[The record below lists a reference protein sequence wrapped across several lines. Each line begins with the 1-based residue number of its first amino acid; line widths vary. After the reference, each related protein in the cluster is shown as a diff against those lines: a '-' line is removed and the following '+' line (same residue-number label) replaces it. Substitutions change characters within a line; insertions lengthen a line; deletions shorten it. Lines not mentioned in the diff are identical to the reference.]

1 MYRDKSIAPTAMS
14 LDEERLIRPRELSL
28 NTKTML
34 LLILLIGKHPPEPA
48 EDEVLLVAEAA

>member
-14 LDEERLIRPRELSL
+14 LDEDRPIRPRELSL

-34 LLILLIGKHPPEPA
+34 LL
-48 EDEVLLVAEAA
+48 VLLMGNRVSLPRMRC

>member
-14 LDEERLIRPRELSL
+14 LDEDRPIRPRELSL

-34 LLILLIGKHPPEPA
+34 LLVLLMGNHPREPA
-48 EDEVLLVAEAA
+48 EDEVLAEVA

>member
-14 LDEERLIRPRELSL
+14 LDEDRPRELSL

-48 EDEVLLVAEAA
+48 EDEVLVAEAA